1 MTKKKFTYSKMTFIL
16 SIIGFIGSVGFYLG
30 VLRQVY
36 STPDNIQVKSIELE
50 RENKQLKSQVQVLT
64 KMVEECNN
72 NE

>member
-1 MTKKKFTYSKMTFIL
+1 MTFIL
-16 SIIGFIGSVGFYLG
+16 SVIGFIGSVGFYLG
-30 VLRQVY
+30 VLKKVY